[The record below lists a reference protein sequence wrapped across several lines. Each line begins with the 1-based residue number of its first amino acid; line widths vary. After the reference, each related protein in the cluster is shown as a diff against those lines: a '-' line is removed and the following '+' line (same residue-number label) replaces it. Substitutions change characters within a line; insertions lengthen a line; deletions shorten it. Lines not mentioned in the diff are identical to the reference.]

1 MVRVINVMEAL
12 QHYAAVHHDQS
23 FKLQVVGDQHNIEN
37 NGCYAIQDGK
47 VQRIPHCTSISNSL
61 TINQLAE
68 FLFKDA
74 PLEMPLMLL

>member
-1 MVRVINVMEAL
+1 MVRVVNALEAL
-12 QHYAAVHHDQS
+12 RRYATVHPDQS
-23 FKLQVVGDQHNIEN
+23 LKLQVVGDQHNIEN

-47 VQRIPHCTSISNSL
+47 VQRIPRCTSISNSF